1 MKRLIFML
9 EEPSAEEMLK
19 GLLPKVLPGGVH
31 PEFKVFEGKQDL
43 EKGLARTLKAWR
55 TPHCAFIV
63 IRDQDSGDC
72 HAVKQKLIALCR
84 QANRDDVLVRVACRE
99 LESFYL
105 GDLTAVEKGLG
116 VSGIASK
123 QNKRKYR
130 SPDRLASPSQELVR
144 LTSGL
149 YQKVSGSRAIAPH
162 LQMDANTSHSFR
174 VLLAGIRKLVET
186 SKSNSF

>member
-19 GLLPKVLPGGVH
+19 GILPKVLPENVH

-43 EKGLARTLKAWR
+43 EKGLVRILKAWR

-72 HAVKQKLIALCR
+72 HGVKQKLSALCR
-84 QANRDDVLVRVACRE
+84 QAKRDDVLVRVACRE

-116 VSGIASK
+116 VSGLASK

-144 LTSGL
+144 LTSGR

-162 LQMDANTSHSFR
+162 LRLNANTSHSFS
-174 VLLAGIRKLVET
+174 VLLAGIRKLVEA
-186 SKSNSF
+186 S